1 MAKLPTDPIIH
12 LLCFPEETSASS
24 FLHTLPETVYVY
36 ICSYKCISFL
46 FAPVTVYYT
55 LYVRVCVCSVPYS
68 FSLQLYWQF
77 SLIFSNANGVEVI
90 RGKKKRF
97 VSNSIRK

>member
-1 MAKLPTDPIIH
+1 MAIKCKRLKMAKLPTDPIIH
-12 LLCFPEETSASS
+12 LLCFPEETSASG

-55 LYVRVCVCSVPYS
+55 LYVRVCV
-68 FSLQLYWQF
+68 LY
-77 SLIFSNANGVEVI
+77 LILFHFNYIGNLV
-90 RGKKKRF
+90 
-97 VSNSIRK
+97 